1 MCTLCVVNPQSRVAQ
16 LVLVATVQKTKTDLG
31 AKNDPF
37 LRIFAIFYFRT
48 PRWSEARIAGIV
60 RASLSTYIPKPT
72 PAQSLCLLQK
82 AGWEIWKILLGI
94 LMRKLY
100 EGLILTSTHRHN
112 ELRGQSKLT
121 WCRVC
126 RSHRI
131 YTIDL
136 RPQSLVVSELQQY
149 NQLPLFFVILT
160 RNVRL
165 NLLDFNE
172 TAGSGSEV
180 TRPLSHL
187 SVL

>member
-1 MCTLCVVNPQSRVAQ
+1 
-16 LVLVATVQKTKTDLG
+16 
-31 AKNDPF
+31 
-37 LRIFAIFYFRT
+37 
-48 PRWSEARIAGIV
+48 
-60 RASLSTYIPKPT
+60 
-72 PAQSLCLLQK
+72 
-82 AGWEIWKILLGI
+82 
-94 LMRKLY
+94 MRKLY

-149 NQLPLFFVILT
+149 NQLPHFSVIQT

-187 SVL
+187 SVLQPQEVPCPSLVRLLSSCGGNRTCKTCKIWSSRFVEKKITFWFLLSFLKTKRAGAVPCSINMIWYIHYLPAKYGARTCSAHGIPLRQR

>member
-1 MCTLCVVNPQSRVAQ
+1 MCTLCGGKPQSRVSQ
-16 LVLVATVQKTKTDLG
+16 LVLVATVHTKTDLG

-37 LRIFAIFYFRT
+37 LRIFAIFYVST

-60 RASLSTYIPKPT
+60 RASLSTYIPNPCRLK
-72 PAQSLCLLQK
+72 ALLQK
-82 AGWEIWKILLGI
+82 TGWEIWKILLGI
-94 LMRKLY
+94 LIRKLY

-149 NQLPLFFVILT
+149 NQLPHFFVIWT